1 MALRTVARFILRGAA
16 NDSTSPAHDRG
27 HAGSQSRAAHAT
39 GISAICIAVRPP
51 LPQITRPVGPSR
63 DPCLPALLDQGQ
75 TARAQ
80 LSVLA
85 GTDPV
90 LLMEVDPASA
100 HEFLFN
106 W

>member
-1 MALRTVARFILRGAA
+1 MAGRVSDVAVM
-16 NDSTSPAHDRG
+16 
-27 HAGSQSRAAHAT
+27 AGSGASRAAPIAMPTSTAGVAVAASMSAT
-39 GISAICIAVRPP
+39 SGAI
-51 LPQITRPVGPSR
+51 
-63 DPCLPALLDQGQ
+63 
-75 TARAQ
+75 
-80 LSVLA
+80 SVLA

>member
-1 MALRTVARFILRGAA
+1 LPPRLRAELTRELNRLELVISQVAAVEDERDRALI
-16 NDSTSPAHDRG
+16 
-27 HAGSQSRAAHAT
+27 
-39 GISAICIAVRPP
+39 
-51 LPQITRPVGPSR
+51 
-63 DPCLPALLDQGQ
+63 
-75 TARAQ
+75 
-80 LSVLA
+80 SVLA